1 METRYLQKFL
11 GQCLTQALA
20 DLVKYHPADPIEYL
34 AFWLY
39 QYKKNLVAEELR
51 QVELAQLRREQE
63 LARIEQEM
71 LEQMKAEELLF
82 QEQQLELELQEKE
95 RKRLEELEKQQI
107 EMEMLESKR
116 LALEELEK
124 DALKKTLAEIS
135 DRYGAPNLS
144 RVEEL
149 DEPTVSDVAL
159 ANEKEGKE
167 Q

>member
-82 QEQQLELELQEKE
+82 QEQQ
-95 RKRLEELEKQQI
+95 I